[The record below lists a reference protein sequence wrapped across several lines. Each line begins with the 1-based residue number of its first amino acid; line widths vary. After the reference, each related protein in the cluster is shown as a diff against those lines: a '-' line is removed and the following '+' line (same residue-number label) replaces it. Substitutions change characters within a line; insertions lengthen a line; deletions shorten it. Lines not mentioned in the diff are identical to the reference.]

1 MAASTAGA
9 LKLFIESLGLA
20 AGLTAYRDGAPDG
33 TKPPYVTIYEDL
45 AMTPIGMPDG
55 GSGSADYIASGST
68 AQGVREMAQVDL
80 WQTWRGPDGKV
91 AEQYPLA
98 RNLLRRLHGCR
109 LLAAGSGA
117 PPQTVYAV
125 KVVNM
130 IRSREQD
137 TNLVHHA
144 LTLEIEANVG

>member
-9 LKLFIESLGLA
+9 LKAFIESLGLS
-20 AGLTAYRDGAPDG
+20 LTAYRDSAPDA
-33 TKPPYVTIYEDL
+33 TAPPYVTIIEDI
-45 AMTPIGMPDG
+45 AMTPLGMPDG
-55 GSGSADYIASGST
+55 GSGSADYIAAGST

-80 WQTWRGPDGKV
+80 WQSWRGPDGKL

-98 RNLLRRLHGCR
+98 RNLFRRLHGSR
-109 LLAAGSGA
+109 LMTTGSGV

-125 KVVNM
+125 RVVNM
-130 IRSREQD
+130 LRSREQD